1 MKKFIM
7 DKDFTDLFPQAKI
20 GILVCE
26 GIDGKVK
33 DENRYMPYLAEAMQ
47 ACKKHIA
54 NLEFTANPVIAT
66 WREAFRKFKKIG
78 RAHV

>member
-47 ACKKHIA
+47 ACKIYGKSGHRD
-54 NLEFTANPVIAT
+54 LERSVSQVQDKERCPLL
-66 WREAFRKFKKIG
+66 
-78 RAHV
+78 H